1 MLYQLCSS
9 TSLPEVDEPGMLRS
23 RRSGMGDIVNF
34 RRRARGPW
42 DKPPRPRSSHW
53 QVWLAGLV
61 VGFVLTLL
69 VWLSL
74 GPQRAPLPEVTPL
87 GGSTSADVMTSIS
100 VVDGDTVRSGGRT
113 YRLVG
118 FDTPERGDL
127 ARCARERALAQQ
139 ATLRLQQLVGSGDVT
154 LQRVACACKAGTE
167 GTSRCN
173 YGRLCGTLRAD
184 GQDVG
189 TVLIHEGLAHP
200 YVCSGTGCPR
210 RRSWCG

>member
-1 MLYQLCSS
+1 
-9 TSLPEVDEPGMLRS
+9 
-23 RRSGMGDIVNF
+23 MGDIVNF
-34 RRRARGPW
+34 RRRAPDPR
-42 DKPPRPRSSHW
+42 DKSPRPRSGRW
-53 QVWLAGLV
+53 QVWLAVLV

-74 GPQRAPLPEVTPL
+74 GPQRAPLPEVIPL

-100 VVDGDTVRSGGRT
+100 VVDGDTVRSGGQT

-127 ARCARERALAQQ
+127 AGCIRERELAQQ
-139 ATLRLQQLVGSGDVT
+139 ATQRLQQLVGAGRVT
-154 LQRVACACKAGTE
+154 LQRVACACKPGTE

-189 TVLIHEGLAHP
+189 AVLIREGLAHP
-200 YVCSGTGCPR
+200 YVCSGTGCPL